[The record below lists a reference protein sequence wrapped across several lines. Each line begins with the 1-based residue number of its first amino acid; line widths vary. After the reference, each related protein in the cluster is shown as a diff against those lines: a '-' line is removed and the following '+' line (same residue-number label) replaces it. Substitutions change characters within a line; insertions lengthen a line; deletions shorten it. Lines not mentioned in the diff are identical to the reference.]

1 MSHSLLM
8 TPDPYSGKAPAPSA
22 EPAANRRV
30 DFSRR
35 GTGRPTM
42 AAVAAL
48 AGVSLK
54 TVSRVVNGETP
65 VNPDTAQRVNA
76 ASEALGYRRNDA
88 ASALARAQPQAGI
101 GLIIEDISDSFYS
114 NLTRGVEEV
123 ARAHG
128 HLVLLSSSEEN
139 SERERDTTLA
149 LAARGVAGMIVVP
162 HSDDHRYLARQI
174 NAGLHVVFVDRPPA
188 QLTADC
194 VLSDNIQ
201 GARHAV
207 HHLLA
212 QGHQRVG
219 FIGNDSSVYTSTRRL
234 RGYRTAHADAD
245 IPVDD
250 QLIVLGPRTETEA
263 GEAVQRLLTTA
274 NPPTALFTQNNV
286 LTMGAWRAVRN
297 NQPQTALVG
306 FDDFAL
312 ADVLDPP
319 VTVVAQDPTGLGR
332 RAAELLFSRI
342 SGQPGP
348 ARRIVIPTRL
358 IIRN

>member
-8 TPDPYSGKAPAPSA
+8 TPDPYSGKATAPSA

-201 GARHAV
+201 GARHACTICSTKDINESGSSATIPASTPAPDV
-207 HHLLA
+207 FAATARRTPTPTFPSTINSSCSAHALKPKPA
-212 QGHQRVG
+212 KR
-219 FIGNDSSVYTSTRRL
+219 FNDCLPRQTRRP
-234 RGYRTAHADAD
+234 RYS
-245 IPVDD
+245 
-250 QLIVLGPRTETEA
+250 PRTT
-263 GEAVQRLLTTA
+263 
-274 NPPTALFTQNNV
+274 
-286 LTMGAWRAVRN
+286 
-297 NQPQTALVG
+297 
-306 FDDFAL
+306 
-312 ADVLDPP
+312 
-319 VTVVAQDPTGLGR
+319 
-332 RAAELLFSRI
+332 S
-342 SGQPGP
+342 
-348 ARRIVIPTRL
+348 
-358 IIRN
+358 